1 MQQYRP
7 FPSFQHPD
15 NVGMIAEEQMVGN
28 VPVPQPFSTSPRIA
42 IPGQVPVITTG
53 QLTAIS
59 GISPTERGALSL
71 TEALKATMNSGADG
85 RVVVI
90 PGSKKRKKA
99 AQTEAATHSRM
110 SPHLRHAIIIVVIL
124 LIAIL
129 TLVSLSPLA
138 NGQSRLPIF
147 STIGAWVH
155 SQQLSWQVQSHN
167 DTLSQAA
174 PVQNNLPAPP
184 ITLPKSQYVAIAQ
197 QDAISV
203 GISPDY
209 FTRQINDESGFN
221 PNSVS
226 PSGAVGI
233 AQFLPGTA
241 AGMGINP
248 WDPIQALRGAAQMMA
263 NYSHQFGGDYAKAL
277 AAYNGGT
284 ATVQYAVNNCSSNW
298 LNCLP
303 GETRHYIYV
312 IMGI

>member
-1 MQQYRP
+1 MQQYHP

-28 VPVPQPFSTSPRIA
+28 MPVPQPFSTSSPMA
-42 IPGQVPVITTG
+42 IPGQVPVITTR
-53 QLTAIS
+53 QLTATS
-59 GISPTERGALSL
+59 GITPIETGAPSL
-71 TEALKATMNSGADG
+71 TEALKATMNSGANG
-85 RVVVI
+85 RMVVI
-90 PGSKKRKKA
+90 PGSKRHKKA
-99 AQTEAATHSRM
+99 AQAESATHSHM
-110 SPHLRHAIIIVVIL
+110 SPHLRHAIIIIVIL

-129 TLVSLSPLA
+129 TLLSLAPLA
-138 NGQSRLPIF
+138 NGQRGLPVF

-155 SQQLSWQVQSHN
+155 ARQLGWQIQSHN
-167 DTLSQAA
+167 DQLSQSA
-174 PVQNNLPAPP
+174 PVQNNLPSFPM
-184 ITLPKSQYVAIAQ
+184 TLPKSQYVAIAQ
-197 QDAISV
+197 QDAVAV

-233 AQFLPGTA
+233 AQFLPSTA
-241 AGMGINP
+241 AGLGINP

-263 NYSHQFGGDYAKAL
+263 NYSHQYGGDYAKAL

-284 ATVQYAVNNCSSNW
+284 ATVQYAVNNCGSNW

-303 GETRHYIYV
+303 GETRHYIFV